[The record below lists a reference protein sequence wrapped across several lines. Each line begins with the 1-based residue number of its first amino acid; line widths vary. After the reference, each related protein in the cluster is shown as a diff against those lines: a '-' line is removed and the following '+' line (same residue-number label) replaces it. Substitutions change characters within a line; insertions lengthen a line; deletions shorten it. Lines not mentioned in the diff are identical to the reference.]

1 MRAALALVL
10 VAALAA
16 CDSPTPGMGGGERWE
31 VTRNGRSYVVYLR
44 DEQVEV
50 IRMGYARRGEHQAIR
65 AEMIDMIPV
74 VTGCRLS
81 SGSLRGDSGAMRG
94 RVSCPK

>member
-1 MRAALALVL
+1 MRAALSLALI
-10 VAALAA
+10 AALSS
-16 CDSPTPGMGGGERWE
+16 CDSPAPGMGGGERWE
-31 VTRNGRSYVVYLR
+31 VTRNGRSYIVYLK

-81 SGSLRGDSGAMRG
+81 EGSLRGDSGEMRG
-94 RVSCPK
+94 RVNCPN